1 MSGFKPK
8 VEIIEQHTQ
17 TPTQALVADAF
28 APVVVVDGQGRRL
41 EAARLKP
48 SQRFSLKRMMGAEA
62 DTVTLFG
69 EVLVVAHLR
78 KIDDQPIAMPTSI
91 LQAMSLM
98 DQLGDTGLLTLG
110 DAVAKIYG
118 VANPDEMVA
127 EAKN

>member
-1 MSGFKPK
+1 MSDFNPQVTVGDAT
-8 VEIIEQHTQ
+8 E
-17 TPTQALVADAF
+17 TPAQAIVTDAF
-28 APVVVVDGQGRRL
+28 APVVVTDDQGRKI

-48 SQRFSLKRMMGAEA
+48 SQRFSLRRMMGSEAES
-62 DTVTLFG
+62 VSLFG

-78 KIDDQPIAMPTSI
+78 KLDDQLIAMPTSV

-98 DQLGDTGLLTLG
+98 DQLGDSGLRTLG

-118 VANPDEMVA
+118 VTSAEEVVA